1 MLLTHVAISLVTSL
15 SQWGEPRRVYHDSE
29 ISLLGFAERRSP
41 VYVAMLLTHVAMLL
55 THVAMLLTH
64 VAMQPLGQVV
74 RAAEYKFGF
83 KKEKKKKKTCG
94 FAHYSHRI

>member
-15 SQWGEPRRVYHDSE
+15 SQWGEPRRVYHNSE

-41 VYVAMLLTHVAMLL
+41 VYVAMLL

>member
-41 VYVAMLLTHVAMLL
+41 VYVAMLLTHVAM
-55 THVAMLLTH
+55 
-64 VAMQPLGQVV
+64 QPLGQVV

>member
-55 THVAMLLTH
+55 THVAM
-64 VAMQPLGQVV
+64 QPLGQVV

-83 KKEKKKKKTCG
+83 KKEKKNLWLCSLLTQNIK
-94 FAHYSHRI
+94 R